1 METEI
6 SKEKSTLST
15 VPSNWEYHE
24 REASY
29 LGVTE
34 APSLYWKGLKGGG
47 VGDDNHLS
55 LCQ

>member
-6 SKEKSTLST
+6 SKEKSTLRT

-34 APSLYWKGLKGGG
+34 APSLYWKGLKEGG